1 MPLKIIQADITK
13 MQVDAIVNAANVNLR
28 MGGGVC
34 GAIFAAAGADQLQ
47 EECNRIGKCPV
58 GESVITKGYALP
70 ARYIIHTVGPVWQ
83 GGSHNEAQLLYNC
96 YKNSLELAKKHE
108 CRSIAF
114 PLISTGIFGYPKEPA
129 IHIAISAINEFLD
142 THEMEVYLTI
152 YDEQT
157 LMLAERIFATFAE

>member
-58 GESVITKGYALP
+58 GESVITKGYALL

-83 GGSHNEAQLLYNC
+83 GGSHNEAQVVQLL
-96 YKNSLELAKKHE
+96 
-108 CRSIAF
+108 
-114 PLISTGIFGYPKEPA
+114 
-129 IHIAISAINEFLD
+129 
-142 THEMEVYLTI
+142 
-152 YDEQT
+152 
-157 LMLAERIFATFAE
+157 